1 MIHFYDTNVVIGY
14 IYSIDPLNK
23 ASKKAISKSNGNYYS
38 EHVKTEVNKVT
49 FRKDRE
55 YDKFLRKISNILKK
69 TNDNSLIDLSRIHAE
84 INKFKAIGE
93 LNVKNMHLAIDIIWQ
108 ELGFSQNT
116 DAYQVKTDFN
126 NYLNKFQ
133 AKHRKYKKYCF
144 KKMKYIPAYH
154 KKDKTVL
161 NKIKEKSLREKCLH
175 SRDEE
180 ILFDVN
186 DYIKNNPN
194 LDLLFVSGD
203 EDFIKAISLLIDVLN
218 FNKYIYLKDYL
229 KN

>member
-1 MIHFYDTNVVIGY
+1 MIGY

-23 ASKKAISKSNGNYYS
+23 ASKKAISKNNDNYYS

-55 YDKFLRKISNILKK
+55 YDKFLRKISNILKNA
-69 TNDNSLIDLSRIHAE
+69 NDNSLIDLSIIHSE

-133 AKHRKYKKYCF
+133 AKHRKCKKYCF

-175 SRDEE
+175 GRDEE